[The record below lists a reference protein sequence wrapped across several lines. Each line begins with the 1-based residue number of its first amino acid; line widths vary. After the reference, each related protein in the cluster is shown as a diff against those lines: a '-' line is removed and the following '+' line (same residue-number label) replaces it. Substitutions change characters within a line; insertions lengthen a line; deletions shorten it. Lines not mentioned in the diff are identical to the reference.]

1 MGPLMKSEIVNLRL
15 TQDQKAA
22 IDYAAKQ
29 AGITRTEFMVMAAV
43 ERAMDERYDGVR
55 FTLPKDDFN
64 YLMDQ
69 LSDGVTRNQLTEIE
83 KMRSVKLPWEK

>member
-1 MGPLMKSEIVNLRL
+1 MKSEIVNLRL
-15 TQDQKAA
+15 TQEQKAA

-29 AGITRTEFMVMAAV
+29 AGTTRTEFMVMAAV

-55 FTLPKDDFN
+55 FTLPKEDFN

-69 LSDGVTRNQLTEIE
+69 LSDGVTPNQLTAVER
-83 KMRSVKLPWEK
+83 MRSVKLPWEK

>member
-1 MGPLMKSEIVNLRL
+1 MKSEIVNLRL

-69 LSDGVTRNQLTEIE
+69 LSDGVTPNQLTEIE

>member
-1 MGPLMKSEIVNLRL
+1 MKSEIVNLRL
-15 TQDQKAA
+15 TQEQKAA
-22 IDYAAKQ
+22 IDYAAKL

-55 FTLPKDDFN
+55 FTLPKEDFN

-69 LSDGVTRNQLTEIE
+69 LSDGVTPNQLTEVE

>member
-15 TQDQKAA
+15 TQEQKAA
-22 IDYAAKQ
+22 IDYAAKL

-55 FTLPKDDFN
+55 FTLPKEDFN

-69 LSDGVTRNQLTEIE
+69 LSDGVTPNQLTEVE